1 MVTFFVA
8 LAILIGGYFVY
19 GALVEKIFKP
29 TENPTPAIANPDGVD
44 YVPIPAAKAFLI
56 QLLNIAG
63 LGPIFGAISG
73 AMWGPSVYIWIVLGT
88 LLAGAV
94 HDFTAGMLSER
105 NDGASISEV
114 TGKYLGPVMHNVM
127 RVFSVIL
134 LVLVGVVFMVGPA
147 GLLAKLTSASA
158 PWLNIKVWT
167 IIILCYYFLATLLP
181 IDKIIGRVY
190 PVFGVLLILMAF
202 GIIIGTMAHSGER
215 PMMELTL
222 KNLYPGNVDG
232 TGVRPIWPL
241 MFITVACGAIS
252 GFHATQS
259 PIVSRCIKSEKD
271 GRRIFYGAMVAEGII
286 ALIWASAAV
295 AFFWNKDGSGTG
307 LSALKAI
314 GGGNSSSVYEMCVAL
329 LGKVGGPIALLGV
342 IVCPI
347 TSGDTAFRSARM
359 TIFDWFKLDE
369 KKIKVR
375 LGVAIPLL
383 LIGYAISFINYNVV
397 WRYFSWSNQTL
408 AMIVLW
414 AGAVYLATNYENKN
428 RCWIAA
434 CPATFMSAVSIT
446 YLMYAPECINLG
458 AKGAAGLTISYT
470 VGVIAAVAF
479 LAIFLFTTYRNPA
492 ASLERQK
499 ATVIGRKEKE

>member
-1 MVTFFVA
+1 MITFFAA
-8 LAILIGGYFVY
+8 LLILIVGYFVY
-19 GALVEKIFKP
+19 GKIVEQVFAP
-29 TENPTPAIANPDGVD
+29 NDSATPAVANPDGVD
-44 YVPIPAAKAFLI
+44 YVPISAPKAFLI

-73 AMWGPSVYIWIVLGT
+73 AMWGPSVYLWIVGGT
-88 LLAGAV
+88 LLAGGV
-94 HDFTAGMLSER
+94 HDFMSGMLSER

-127 RVFSVIL
+127 RVFSVVL
-134 LVLVGVVFMVGPA
+134 LVMVGPA
-147 GLLAKLTSASA
+147 GLLARLT
-158 PWLNIKVWT
+158 PEWLNVKVWT
-167 IIILCYYFLATLLP
+167 VIILCYYFLATLLP

-190 PVFGVLLILMAF
+190 PLFGILLILMAI
-202 GIIIGTMAHSGER
+202 GIAVGTIIHSGER

-222 KNLYPGNVDG
+222 KNLYPGTMDSATG
-232 TGVRPIWPL
+232 KITGVRPIWPL

-259 PIVSRCIKSEKD
+259 PIVSRCIKSEKQ
-271 GRRIFYGAMVAEGII
+271 GRKIFYGAMVAEGII

-314 GGGNSSSVYEMCVAL
+314 GGGNSNSVYDMCVAL
-329 LGKVGGPIALLGV
+329 LGKIGGPVALLGV

-347 TSGDTAFRSARM
+347 TSGDTAFRGARM

-369 KKIKVR
+369 KKIRVR
-375 LGVAIPLL
+375 LAVAIPLL

-414 AGAVYLATNYENKN
+414 AAAVYLATNYGPNPN
-428 RCWIAA
+428 RCWLAA
-434 CPATFMSAVSIT
+434 VPATFMSAVSVT

-470 VGVIAAVAF
+470 VGVIFAAIF
-479 LAIFLFTTYRNPA
+479 LAIFLLTAYRNPA
-492 ASLERQK
+492 KSLARQNGVNIDPRVGK
-499 ATVIGRKEKE
+499 AGE

>member
-1 MVTFFVA
+1 MVTFFGA
-8 LAILIGGYFVY
+8 LAILIVGYIFH
-19 GALVEKIFKP
+19 GTLVEKIFKP
-29 TENPTPAIANPDGVD
+29 TDNPTPAVANPDGVD
-44 YVPIPAAKAFLI
+44 YVPISTGKAFLI

-94 HDFTAGMLSER
+94 HDFTAGMLSVR

-127 RVFSVIL
+127 RIFSVVL
-134 LVLVGVVFMVGPA
+134 LILVGVVFMVGPA
-147 GLLAKLTSASA
+147 GLLARLT
-158 PWLNIKVWT
+158 PDWLNVKVWT

-181 IDKIIGRVY
+181 IDKIIGKIY
-190 PVFGVLLILMAF
+190 PLFGILLILMAL
-202 GIIIGTMAHSGER
+202 GIAVGTMIHSGER

-259 PIVSRCIKSEKD
+259 PIVSRCIKSEKQ
-271 GRRIFYGAMVAEGII
+271 GRRIFYGAMVAEGVI

-295 AFFWNKDGSGTG
+295 AFFWNKDGAGSG

-314 GGGNSSSVYEMCVAL
+314 GGGNSNSVYDMCVAL
-329 LGKVGGPIALLGV
+329 LGKIGGPVALLGV

-359 TIFDWFKLDE
+359 TIFDWMKLDE
-369 KKIKVR
+369 KKIPVR
-375 LGVAIPLL
+375 LSVAIPLL
-383 LIGYAISFINYNVV
+383 LIGYGISFINYNVV

-414 AGAVYLATNYENKN
+414 AGAVYLAANYENKN
-428 RCWIAA
+428 RAWICAV
-434 CPATFMSAVSIT
+434 PATFMSAVSIT
-446 YLMYAPECINLG
+446 YLMYAPECFNLG
-458 AKGAAGLTISYT
+458 ATGASGLTISYIT
-470 VGVIAAVAF
+470 GAAAACVC
-479 LAIFLFTTYRNPA
+479 LVIFLLTAYRNPKG
-492 ASLERQK
+492 SLERQNGI
-499 ATVIGRKEKE
+499 VIGRK